1 MQMAF
6 LMTDGSVLTQG
17 FDASSWYRYTPDANG
32 GYVNGTWTQVA
43 SLPSNYCPSAFASA
57 VLADG
62 RLLISGGE
70 YNCPY
75 NYDLQ
80 LTNLGAVY
88 DPKTNAWTPI
98 GHPKGWRWIGDSPS
112 TLLPD
117 GRFLLGQ
124 KLTHQDA
131 VLDPATLQ
139 WTRLT
144 DTGKKDFNAEEG
156 WTLLPDGTVL
166 TGDVKSA
173 PNSERYNP
181 TTGQWKSAGS
191 TQVDLHSPTP
201 IRGCVSYGPKPRDCY
216 YPPGEI
222 GPFMLRPDGTV
233 FATGSGSGANGYGP
247 GHTAIFH
254 PSGSGG
260 SWTVGPDFPNGDNA
274 GDSFAALLPSGNVL
288 VFGVSGT
295 LYEFNGT
302 SFTSEGGG
310 SGSPLLLPTGQVLIL
325 GYSNVSLYTPA
336 GSPQSSWLPKITQ
349 TPKTLT
355 RGQTYTISGKQFN
368 GLSQAMSFGDE
379 FQNATNYPLV
389 RITNNTTHHV
399 FYARTH
405 DHSSMGVATGSLVV
419 STHFDVPSTMET
431 GKSTLQVVANG
442 IASAAVGVTVQ

>member
-1 MQMAF
+1 MFRFRNSSTLVACLAALAVGVGGCSGNHSILPIAAPQVAGSNARPAHSPHGLARLASQPPVGMQMAF

-144 DTGKKDFNAEEG
+144 DTGK
-156 WTLLPDGTVL
+156 
-166 TGDVKSA
+166 
-173 PNSERYNP
+173 
-181 TTGQWKSAGS
+181 
-191 TQVDLHSPTP
+191 
-201 IRGCVSYGPKPRDCY
+201 
-216 YPPGEI
+216 
-222 GPFMLRPDGTV
+222 
-233 FATGSGSGANGYGP
+233 
-247 GHTAIFH
+247 
-254 PSGSGG
+254 
-260 SWTVGPDFPNGDNA
+260 
-274 GDSFAALLPSGNVL
+274 
-288 VFGVSGT
+288 
-295 LYEFNGT
+295 
-302 SFTSEGGG
+302 
-310 SGSPLLLPTGQVLIL
+310 
-325 GYSNVSLYTPA
+325 
-336 GSPQSSWLPKITQ
+336 
-349 TPKTLT
+349 
-355 RGQTYTISGKQFN
+355 
-368 GLSQAMSFGDE
+368 
-379 FQNATNYPLV
+379 
-389 RITNNTTHHV
+389 
-399 FYARTH
+399 
-405 DHSSMGVATGSLVV
+405 
-419 STHFDVPSTMET
+419 
-431 GKSTLQVVANG
+431 
-442 IASAAVGVTVQ
+442 